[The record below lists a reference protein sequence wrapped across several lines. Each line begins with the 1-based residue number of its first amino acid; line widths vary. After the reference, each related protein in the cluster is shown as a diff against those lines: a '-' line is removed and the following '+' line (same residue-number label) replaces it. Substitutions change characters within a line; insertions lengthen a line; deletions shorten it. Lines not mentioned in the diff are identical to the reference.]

1 VKLRLKLAVAVLACG
16 VVLPVHAAHTQ
27 ARLVLAEDTA
37 RPGTTV
43 QAGVHLHMDAGW
55 HTYWRN
61 SGQSGL
67 PTTIEWQLPPGVSA
81 GQIEWPLPRKAAEEE
96 LTTYVYED
104 DVVLLVPLKLAA
116 DLKPGPL
123 TLKAKLDWLEC
134 ETKCVK
140 EGAEVEAALNLGAEA
155 KPSKDAALLADWRK
169 KLPFTAGVPAPK
181 ATWESAAA
189 GDTRA
194 FILEWSSKSEPPAAD
209 FFPDSNDNF
218 EVQPATE
225 KLPGGGDKVRLR
237 VRVKKSAGDWPKQI
251 SGVVVQGAGNDRN
264 GFEVKLALADSVA
277 SAPPAIGSGAGPIA
291 PAQTPSLWKMLLYA
305 FIGGLILNVMPCV
318 LPVIA
323 LKILG
328 FVSEASNQP
337 GKVRKLGLIYAAGVL
352 SSFLAL
358 ALIVVGFQAAG
369 HGAGW
374 GFQFGNP
381 YFLVAMT
388 TLVTLIALNL
398 FGVFEVTLSS
408 GALSAASGLAS
419 KHGVAGAFFNGL
431 LATVL
436 ATSCSAPFLGA
447 AVGFAF
453 ALKNPAITIIVLL
466 TVGIGMA
473 APYVVLSWHPAWLK
487 FLPKPGRWMERFK
500 VAMGFPMLAA
510 AVWLCSLVAVH
521 YGDRA
526 WWMAVFL
533 VVVGLAAWI
542 FGEFVQRGSRNRVA
556 ATIVALLL
564 LAGGYV
570 VAIEQH
576 LGWRMPIQES
586 SATANAP
593 TVAPKGVAW
602 QKWSPEA
609 VTEARAAG
617 RPVVIDFT
625 AKWCPTC
632 NTIVKPA
639 FENASVQSKLKEIN
653 AVALVADYTRFSNDI
668 TAELSRFSRA
678 AVPLVVVYP
687 RNSAEPPVAFDLVT
701 SGSLLDALTQAAR

>member
-1 VKLRLKLAVAVLACG
+1 
-16 VVLPVHAAHTQ
+16 
-27 ARLVLAEDTA
+27 
-37 RPGTTV
+37 
-43 QAGVHLHMDAGW
+43 
-55 HTYWRN
+55 
-61 SGQSGL
+61 
-67 PTTIEWQLPPGVSA
+67 
-81 GQIEWPLPRKAAEEE
+81 
-96 LTTYVYED
+96 
-104 DVVLLVPLKLAA
+104 
-116 DLKPGPL
+116 
-123 TLKAKLDWLEC
+123 
-134 ETKCVK
+134 
-140 EGAEVEAALNLGAEA
+140 
-155 KPSKDAALLADWRK
+155 
-169 KLPFTAGVPAPK
+169 
-181 ATWESAAA
+181 
-189 GDTRA
+189 
-194 FILEWSSKSEPPAAD
+194 
-209 FFPDSNDNF
+209 
-218 EVQPATE
+218 
-225 KLPGGGDKVRLR
+225 
-237 VRVKKSAGDWPKQI
+237 
-251 SGVVVQGAGNDRN
+251 
-264 GFEVKLALADSVA
+264 
-277 SAPPAIGSGAGPIA
+277 
-291 PAQTPSLWKMLLYA
+291 
-305 FIGGLILNVMPCV
+305 
-318 LPVIA
+318 
-323 LKILG
+323 
-328 FVSEASNQP
+328 
-337 GKVRKLGLIYAAGVL
+337 
-352 SSFLAL
+352 
-358 ALIVVGFQAAG
+358 
-369 HGAGW
+369 
-374 GFQFGNP
+374 
-381 YFLVAMT
+381 
-388 TLVTLIALNL
+388 
-398 FGVFEVTLSS
+398 
-408 GALSAASGLAS
+408 
-419 KHGVAGAFFNGL
+419 
-431 LATVL
+431 
-436 ATSCSAPFLGA
+436 
-447 AVGFAF
+447 
-453 ALKNPAITIIVLL
+453 
-466 TVGIGMA
+466 
-473 APYVVLSWHPAWLK
+473 
-487 FLPKPGRWMERFK
+487 MERFK